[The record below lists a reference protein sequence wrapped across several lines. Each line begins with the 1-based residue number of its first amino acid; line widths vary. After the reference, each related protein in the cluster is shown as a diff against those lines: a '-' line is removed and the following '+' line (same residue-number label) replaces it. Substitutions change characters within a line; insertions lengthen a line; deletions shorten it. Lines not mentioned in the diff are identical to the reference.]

1 MNDDEVV
8 ILRGLKEDDRV
19 LLAPPVEAEK
29 MKIARLTG
37 PSLKP
42 KTLTGDSARATTL
55 QGGPPTQPPPT
66 RHQGRVVDAASGAGG
81 GQARF
86 RPPKKP

>member
-1 MNDDEVV
+1 V
-8 ILRGLKEDDRV
+8 ILRGLEEDDRV

-42 KTLTGDSARATTL
+42 KTLTGDSARATSL
-55 QGGPPTQPPPT
+55 QGSATKQPAPPGTHTAPAGMKAGPMTPP
-66 RHQGRVVDAASGAGG
+66 AAPA
-81 GQARF
+81 AV
-86 RPPKKP
+86 KKP